1 MESYSGVSSGSK
13 GSGRLARGQERKLG
27 SVMSDG
33 GGPVRLAKGLD
44 GQV

>member
-1 MESYSGVSSGSK
+1 VSSGSK
-13 GSGRLARGQERKLG
+13 GLGRLARGQERKPG

>member
-1 MESYSGVSSGSK
+1 MESYSGVSRGSK